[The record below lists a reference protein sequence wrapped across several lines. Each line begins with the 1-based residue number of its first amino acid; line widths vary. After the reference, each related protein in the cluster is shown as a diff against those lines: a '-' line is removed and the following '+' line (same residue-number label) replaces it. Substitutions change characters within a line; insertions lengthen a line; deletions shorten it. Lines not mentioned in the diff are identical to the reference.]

1 MFQQDYLMR
10 LIWQFVEALRRTVE
24 KDDDP
29 EAKAESVEGA
39 IANALDMDANVV
51 LGLAPESFASILQVS
66 GTDPHVVE
74 YLVRGMAL
82 EAHYLEQAGKQQAS
96 QLRFDQACALA
107 RAYGVEQPR
116 PGEIPALEDFDE
128 MLEEDGISDEE

>member
-1 MFQQDYLMR
+1 MR

-39 IANALDMDANVV
+39 IANALEMDANVV

-82 EAHYLEQAGKQQAS
+82 ESHYLEQAGKAQAA
-96 QLRFDQACALA
+96 QLRFDQATALA
-107 RAYGVEQPR
+107 HAYGIDAPA
-116 PGEIPALEDFDE
+116 PGEVPAAEDLDD
-128 MLEEDGISDEE
+128 MLEADGIVPEDQVE